1 MINMMNN
8 GVDGDIANND
18 HSAIVSKFDNN
29 IPMQISE
36 ADPDK
41 SLQIPNY
48 MLSST
53 NFKSSEFSHNKR
65 ICDKATQYDTNHINT
80 LSLYKPNNEIHINI
94 CPTIN
99 EERNL
104 PRSHSCSNTINNN
117 NSMSIAISPSRN
129 PNTSSNPPVRLPN
142 NKQIPKSNSTRS
154 LFPFKSNP
162 LIAKFMKDNHNIRVS
177 SFPNTEQSHL
187 LTHHN
192 IALYNDTTSSQ
203 SKAKPIQL
211 IKTSSTPSS
220 YSELIKSN
228 RELLTVSSHNK
239 QPSIP
244 EHDHSSNDMYHKQML
259 QRARLN
265 LKLEKLR
272 KQKLQHELNE
282 LKSKPSINPKS
293 KLLSKDNLPIY
304 MRVEQITQA
313 SHEKR
318 MRIQNEIE
326 QEDDADSSCC
336 CGRSCKHE
344 SNFDDLIKRNEKF
357 IQDKRYKIQL
367 LKEELDELYSESQ
380 DLQFKPKINHKSR
393 SMVKDN
399 YRNVSERIG
408 KDRDKKEK
416 FIKKKIEESTP
427 SFTPSINKD
436 FKIGNRYYD
445 YMYVNQAEKFINNY
459 KRGKKKQQYN

>member
-1 MINMMNN
+1 MINIMNN
-8 GVDGDIANND
+8 NND
-18 HSAIVSKFDNN
+18 NGTNEDSSGRNKFNNN
-29 IPMQISE
+29 IPMQISK

-48 MLSST
+48 MLSS
-53 NFKSSEFSHNKR
+53 NNFSHKKHN
-65 ICDKATQYDTNHINT
+65 CDKATQYDITHID
-80 LSLYKPNNEIHINI
+80 IF
-94 CPTIN
+94 PTIN
-99 EERNL
+99 EEHNV
-104 PRSHSCSNTINNN
+104 PRSHSCSNTTPIT
-117 NSMSIAISPSRN
+117 ISPSRN
-129 PNTSSNPPVRLPN
+129 SNTNHNPPRKLPDT
-142 NKQIPKSNSTRS
+142 KPIPKSNSTHS

-162 LIAKFMKDNHNIRVS
+162 LIAKLMNDNNNNIRIS
-177 SFPNTEQSHL
+177 NTEHFHPLNHL
-187 LTHHN
+187 N
-192 IALYNDTTSSQ
+192 IPLYNETTSSQ
-203 SKAKPIQL
+203 NKTKSIIQFN
-211 IKTSSTPSS
+211 KTANSPSS

-228 RELLTVSSHNK
+228 RELLTLSSSNK
-239 QPSIP
+239 QCSVP
-244 EHDHSSNDMYHKQML
+244 ENNYNNGDIYHKQML

-282 LKSKPSINPKS
+282 LKSKPSINQKS
-293 KLLSKDNLPIY
+293 KMLTKDNIPIY

-318 MRIQNEIE
+318 MKIQNEIE
-326 QEDDADSSCC
+326 QEEDVDCSFC
-336 CGRSCKHE
+336 CGRNYKHE
-344 SNFDDLIKRNEKF
+344 RNFDDLIKRNEKF
-357 IQDKRYKIQL
+357 IQDKQYKIQL
-367 LKEELDELYSESQ
+367 LKEELDELYSETQ

-399 YRNVSERIG
+399 YKNVSERIG

-436 FKIGNRYYD
+436 FKIGKRYYD
-445 YMYVNQAEKFINNY
+445 YMYVDQAEKFINNY